1 MEFCGTTYIWHEE
14 IMVELKLDISFVT
27 TDMMIKCIYERWSKE
42 KYSWWFV
49 LPEKHCNF
57 ITSKAW

>member
-14 IMVELKLDISFVT
+14 IMAELKLDISFVT

-42 KYSWWFV
+42 KY
-49 LPEKHCNF
+49 
-57 ITSKAW
+57 